1 MSIRTITISRQF
13 GSGGRTI
20 AKMVAEKLGY
30 DYYDRE
36 LVSKI
41 AKESGLAEQFIIEQ
55 GEYATSRH
63 SFLFDLSIGA
73 AAENGSRTIS
83 DQLYVI
89 QHNII
94 EDLAEKG
101 NCVIVGRCADHI
113 LADRDDCLHVFCYAD
128 MDFRTIRIVSIYG
141 ESNVKP
147 EKRLKEKD
155 DKRKVYYKHY
165 TGKEWG
171 KSQNYDLCLNTGK
184 LGLEQCAN
192 IIVDI
197 VKNAE

>member
-1 MSIRTITISRQF
+1 MSIRVVTISRQF

-20 AKMVAEKLGY
+20 AKMVAEKLGF

-41 AKESGLAEQFIIEQ
+41 AKESGLAEDYIIEQ
-55 GEYATSRH
+55 GEYATVRN
-63 SFLFDLSIGA
+63 SFLFDLSLGA
-73 AAENGSRTIS
+73 AASSGTRSLS

-94 EDLAEKG
+94 KDLAEKG
-101 NCVIVGRCADHI
+101 NCVIIGRCADHI
-113 LADRDDCLHVFCYAD
+113 LAKREDALHVFCYAD
-128 MDFRTIRIVSIYG
+128 MQFRQKHLLEKYG
-141 ESNVKP
+141 ETNEKP

-165 TGKEWG
+165 TGEDWG
-171 KSQNYDLCLNTGK
+171 MPKNYNLCLDTGK
-184 LGLEQCAN
+184 IGLEQCADL
-192 IIVDI
+192 IVQI
-197 VKNAE
+197 VQNS